1 MSGAGAM
8 SHNNTGV
15 NTRVVSAH
23 MVIIGGGIAGLW
35 LLNRLSNCGHDVVLL
50 EKNALGSH
58 QTLASQGIIH
68 GGLKYA
74 LNGVLSPASS
84 AIADMP
90 ARWRACL
97 EGRGE
102 IDLRNTRV
110 LSEHYYMW
118 CAGSMR
124 SRLKTFLGSKA
135 LRGRIDTLKPADY
148 PAFFAEGL
156 ASQTD
161 TPRGTLYRLSD
172 FVLDTP
178 SLLQT
183 LAQPWHDRIVRG
195 VDISIA
201 ADPRKNNNA
210 ACVHVQ
216 GQDGRIEISAA
227 HIILCAGEGNEALL
241 ADWQTSESLDK
252 PLMQR
257 RPLHMVCVR
266 VSHPAPAYLHCIGD
280 SIGMTPRLTI
290 TSHPCHD
297 GRTGEWIWYLG
308 GELAESGVHLDTASQ
323 QTRAKAELTTLFPW
337 VDFSSATWHSFMINR
352 AEPRIADLKR
362 PDNAF
367 VSGCANLMVCWP
379 TKLSL
384 CPNLGD
390 RVCELLPDTL
400 SGLRDALTS
409 PELASLLPPGG
420 HANPPWEII
429 R

>member
-1 MSGAGAM
+1 MSTADARP
-8 SHNNTGV
+8 HNNI
-15 NTRVVSAH
+15 RVVSAH
-23 MVIIGGGIAGLW
+23 IVIIGGGIAGLW
-35 LLNRLSNCGHDVVLL
+35 LLNRLSNRGHDVVLL
-50 EKNALGSH
+50 EKNALGYH

-102 IDLRNTRV
+102 IDLRDTRM

-118 CAGSMR
+118 SAGSVR

-135 LRGRIDTLKPADY
+135 LRGRIDSLVPADY
-148 PAFFAEGL
+148 PAFFTEGL

-183 LAQPWHDRIVRG
+183 LAQPWQDRVLHAA
-195 VDISIA
+195 DISIA
-201 ADPRKNNNA
+201 ADPHKNNNA

-216 GQDGRIEISAA
+216 GRDGRIEISAA

-241 ADWQTSESLDK
+241 ADWQTSEALNK

-266 VSHPAPAYLHCIGD
+266 VRHPAPAYLHCIGD

-297 GRTGEWIWYLG
+297 GRQGEWIWYLG
-308 GELAESGVHLDTASQ
+308 GELAESGVHLDGASQ

-352 AEPRIADLKR
+352 AEPRIADLQR

-367 VSGCANLMVCWP
+367 VSCCANLMVCWP

-390 RVCELLPDTL
+390 RVCEFLPDTL
-400 SGLRDALTS
+400 SGQRHAIQG
-409 PELASLLPPGG
+409 PELATLLAPAD

>member
-1 MSGAGAM
+1 MSAADNRPHD
-8 SHNNTGV
+8 S
-15 NTRVVSAH
+15 TRMASAH
-23 MVIIGGGIAGLW
+23 TVIIGGGIAGLW
-35 LLNRLSNCGHDVVLL
+35 LLNRLSNRGHDVMLL
-50 EKNALGSH
+50 EKNALGNH

-97 EGRGE
+97 QGRGD
-102 IDLRNTRV
+102 IDLRDTRV
-110 LSEHYYMW
+110 LSEHYFMW
-118 CAGSMR
+118 STGSVR

-135 LRGRIDTLKPADY
+135 LRGRIDTLDPADY
-148 PAFFAEGL
+148 PAFFSEGL
-156 ASQTD
+156 SSRTD
-161 TPRGTLYRLSD
+161 TPQGTLYRLSD

-178 SLLQT
+178 SLLQN
-183 LAQPWHDRIVRG
+183 LAQPWQDRILHG

-201 ADPRKNNNA
+201 ADPRKNNKA

-241 ADWQTSESLDK
+241 TDWQPSEPLNK

-266 VSHPAPAYLHCIGD
+266 VRHPAPAYLHCIGD
-280 SIGMTPRLTI
+280 SIGMTPLLTI
-290 TSHPCHD
+290 TSHPCKD
-297 GRTGEWIWYLG
+297 ERNGEWIWYIG
-308 GELAESGVHLDTASQ
+308 GELAESGIHLDGASQ
-323 QTRAKAELTTLFPW
+323 QARAKAELTTLFPW
-337 VDFSSATWHSFMINR
+337 VDFASAIWHSFMINR
-352 AEPRIADLKR
+352 AEPRIADLQR

-367 VSGCANLMVCWP
+367 VSTCANVMVCWP

-390 RVCELLPDTL
+390 RVCELLPDKL
-400 SGLRDALTS
+400 SGLPNS
-409 PELASLLPPGG
+409 IQGSELASLLTTAD
-420 HANPPWEII
+420 HAYPPWEKI